1 MSLLGES
8 AAQLDLVVFDE
19 LVSVYTVNV
28 SMTGASKLPGYCIM
42 SLLMV

>member
-1 MSLLGES
+1 MLGET

-28 SMTGASKLPGYCIM
+28 SMTGASKLLWFCVM